1 MSVEPAKS
9 QLMSVSRRH
18 TTPGL
23 PQLSFLN
30 RDVQKESRLKL
41 LGVSFDSKLSYG
53 YHIHRTAIRATQRLH
68 FLRKAAVVLCT
79 RGRAVVYKGFVR
91 PLMEYSP
98 LVWLGAAPTH
108 LNKLDRVQLRAL
120 KIIGPTSALQTLHA
134 RRTVAAATYMYKLK
148 FSELAPRLRC
158 LLLPPMLPPDTLRTR
173 RQVSRTHRHPHQLTN
188 PLSRD
193 SPNYLKRSFPYS
205 TIDFWNCLP
214 ASVFPAEHPTAKHMN
229 TFKRRVNRHIT
240 DQPWSWDVV

>member
-1 MSVEPAKS
+1 M
-9 QLMSVSRRH
+9 
-18 TTPGL
+18 
-23 PQLSFLN
+23 
-30 RDVQKESRLKL
+30 
-41 LGVSFDSKLSYG
+41 
-53 YHIHRTAIRATQRLH
+53 
-68 FLRKAAVVLCT
+68 VLCT

-98 LVWLGAAPTH
+98 LVWLGAAH

-134 RRTVAAATYMYKLK
+134 RRTVAAATYIYKLK

-158 LLLPPMLPPDTLRTR
+158 LIPLPMLPPDTLRTR
-173 RQVSRTHRHPHQLTN
+173 RQVSRTRRHPHQLTN

-240 DQPWSWDVV
+240 DQPWNWDVV